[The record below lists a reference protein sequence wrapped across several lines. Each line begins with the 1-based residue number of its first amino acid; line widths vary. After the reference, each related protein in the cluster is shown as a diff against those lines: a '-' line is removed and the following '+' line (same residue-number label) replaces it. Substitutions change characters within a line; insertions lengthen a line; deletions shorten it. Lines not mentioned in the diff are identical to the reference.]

1 MVIEGGN
8 VKLGMNIRN
17 WGPTATPE
25 FLRAC
30 AEAADRSR
38 LDAIWFNDHLGM
50 PPAIE
55 NNNYGIPM
63 DMGAI
68 MDPLAFGAFLA
79 ACTKRIEF
87 GTGVLILPYR
97 PPIVTSKLLST
108 IQVLSGNRFLLG
120 VGPGYLEEEFRALG
134 VPRAKRGQLTD
145 SMIDF
150 LRECASADVVEQHG
164 QPFLLK
170 PRLNCPPIYIGGSAK
185 IAIPRAVR
193 CGDGWM
199 PVGSLPAEL
208 APQIAEMHQRG
219 ADAGRRGLEVV
230 AMKTLPL
237 ENMAAAIEMAQGY
250 RDAGVTHLVHTQ
262 AYASPQQYAEV
273 VDQVDGDIRR
283 AL

>member
-1 MVIEGGN
+1 M
-8 VKLGMNIRN
+8 KLGMNIRN
-17 WGPTATPE
+17 WGPTATSE

-30 AEAADRSR
+30 AEAADRSS

-50 PPAIE
+50 PPAIAK
-55 NNNYGIPM
+55 NDYGIST
-63 DMGAI
+63 DMGDI

-79 ACTKRIEF
+79 ACTKRIDF

-108 IQVLSGNRFLLG
+108 IQALSGNRFLLG

-134 VPRAKRGQLTD
+134 VPRTKRGQLTD

-150 LRECASADVVEQHG
+150 LRECAKAELVEQHG

-170 PRLNCPPIYIGGSAK
+170 PRLNCPPIYIGGSAAV
-185 IAIPRAVR
+185 AIPRAVR

-199 PVGSLPAEL
+199 PVGAAPAEL

-219 ADAGRRGLEVV
+219 ADVGRQGLDVV

-262 AYASPQQYAEV
+262 GYASPQQYAEV
-273 VDQVDGDIRR
+273 VDQVDGAIRS

>member
-1 MVIEGGN
+1 M
-8 VKLGMNIRN
+8 KLGMNIRN

-30 AEAADRSR
+30 AEAADRSN
-38 LDAIWFNDHLGM
+38 LDAIWFNDHLGF
-50 PPAIE
+50 PPVIA
-55 NNNYGIPM
+55 NNEYGVSVE
-63 DMGAI
+63 MGDI
-68 MDPLAFGAFLA
+68 VDPLAFGAFLA
-79 ACTKRIEF
+79 ACTKRINF

-97 PPIVTSKLLST
+97 PQILTSKLLSA

-134 VPRAKRGQLTD
+134 VPRTKRGQLTD

-150 LRECASADVVEQHG
+150 LHECANSELIEQHG
-164 QPFLLK
+164 QPILLK
-170 PRLNCPPIYIGGSAK
+170 PRLNCPPIYIGGSAA

-199 PVGSLPAEL
+199 PVSATPAEL
-208 APQIAEMHQRG
+208 APQIAEMHQRA
-219 ADAGRRGLEVV
+219 ADIGRDGLEVV

-237 ENMAAAIEMAQGY
+237 EDKAAAIEMAQGY

-262 AYASPQQYAEV
+262 GYASSQQYADV
-273 VDQVDGDIRR
+273 VEQVDGEIRN